1 MRVVAGPRGQM
12 APGYADTLMA
22 SLLRAQVALLA
33 AAAASATVSVFAAQV
48 GLALVGLIHL
58 VRTVR
63 RETRGFALPIDA
75 AVGSFAIWTFMS
87 AAFAP
92 SPIAA
97 TESAKKLV
105 LFLFLYFAAE
115 VLRTDECR
123 ELLIDAML
131 MGGLAL
137 ASLAVLQFAFLGY
150 DTMDT
155 RPRSFLGHYMTAS
168 GVIAILL
175 IVATERILAM
185 SRPIEITRRALA
197 VCAILLGISIAVMLS
212 YRTGVMP
219 MEVERFGIL
228 GVGLVAARRAWKG
241 LAWPD
246 ASLSTALALVM
257 APIGGLALV
266 LSRTRSAWIGV
277 VCGLSVLAAIRRP
290 RLLLFLPGLLALG
303 LLLSPRA
310 VLDRL
315 TISDASSRDRYY
327 MWQAGLDMIMDKPIF
342 GQGTGMI
349 LAAYPRYRWQ
359 GAPNPNAPHLHNNF
373 IQVAAE
379 RGLPCLVF
387 LGWILYLL
395 GREAWRVR
403 GLSRYGPLVLAVLA
417 ATLSS
422 GMFEYTLGD
431 SEILMLVMLL
441 SALPFSTRSQA
452 REPGLAETAN
462 PDPLSLGDADTVLEQ

>member
-1 MRVVAGPRGQM
+1 M
-12 APGYADTLMA
+12 
-22 SLLRAQVALLA
+22 ALLA
-33 AAAASATVSVFAAQV
+33 ATAASATVSVFAAQLGLAMV
-48 GLALVGLIHL
+48 GLLHV

-75 AVGSFAIWTFMS
+75 AVGAFAIWTFMS

-105 LFLFLYFAAE
+105 LFLLLYFAAE
-115 VLRTDECR
+115 ALRTDECR
-123 ELLIDAML
+123 ELLLDAML

-137 ASLAVLQFAFLGY
+137 ASLAVLQFLFLGY

-155 RPRSFLGHYMTAS
+155 RPRSFLGHYMTTS

-175 IVATERILAM
+175 VVAVERILALP
-185 SRPIEITRRALA
+185 RPIRVGRGAIA
-197 VCAILLGISIAVMLS
+197 VCAALLGIAVAVMLG

-219 MEVERFGIL
+219 TEVERFGIL
-228 GVGLVAARRAWKG
+228 AVGLLAARRAFRG
-241 LAWPD
+241 VTWPD
-246 ASLSTALALVM
+246 SSLSSALALVL
-257 APIGGLALV
+257 APIGGLALL
-266 LSRTRSAWIGV
+266 LSKTRSAWIGV
-277 VCGLSVLAAIRRP
+277 VCGLGVLAAIRRP
-290 RLLLFLPGLLALG
+290 RLLLFLPGVLG
-303 LLLSPRA
+303 LFVLVSPRT

-349 LAAYPRYRWQ
+349 LAVYPKYRWQ

-373 IQVAAE
+373 VQIAAE

-403 GLSRYGPLVLAVLA
+403 GVSRYGPLVLAVLA
-417 ATLSS
+417 TTLSS

-431 SEILMLVMLL
+431 SEILMLVLLL
-441 SALPFSTRSQA
+441 SALPFSTRPQLK
-452 REPGLAETAN
+452 EPGFAEA
-462 PDPLSLGDADTVLEQ
+462 PDAGGDSLSLAGADAVLEQ

>member
-1 MRVVAGPRGQM
+1 
-12 APGYADTLMA
+12 
-22 SLLRAQVALLA
+22 VALLA
-33 AAAASATVSVFAAQV
+33 ATAASATVSVFAAQLGLAMV
-48 GLALVGLIHL
+48 GLLHV

-75 AVGSFAIWTFMS
+75 AVGAFAIWTFMS

-105 LFLFLYFAAE
+105 LFLLLYFAAE
-115 VLRTDECR
+115 ALRTDECR
-123 ELLIDAML
+123 ELLLDAML

-137 ASLAVLQFAFLGY
+137 ASLAVLQFLFLGY

-175 IVATERILAM
+175 VVAVERILALP
-185 SRPIEITRRALA
+185 RPIRVARGALA
-197 VCAILLGISIAVMLS
+197 VCAALVGIAVAVMLG

-219 MEVERFGIL
+219 TEVERFGIL
-228 GVGLVAARRAWKG
+228 AVGLLAARRAFRG
-241 LAWPD
+241 VTWPD
-246 ASLSTALALVM
+246 SSLSSALALVL
-257 APIGGLALV
+257 APIGGLALL
-266 LSRTRSAWIGV
+266 LSKTRSAWIGV
-277 VCGLSVLAAIRRP
+277 VCGLGVLAAIRRP
-290 RLLLFLPGLLALG
+290 RLLLFLPGVLG
-303 LLLSPRA
+303 LFVLVSPRT

-349 LAAYPRYRWQ
+349 LAVYPKYRWQ

-373 IQVAAE
+373 VQIAAE

-403 GLSRYGPLVLAVLA
+403 EVSRYGPLVLAVLA
-417 ATLSS
+417 TTLSS

-431 SEILMLVMLL
+431 SEILMLVLLL
-441 SALPFSTRSQA
+441 SALPFSTRPQLK
-452 REPGLAETAN
+452 EPGFAEA
-462 PDPLSLGDADTVLEQ
+462 PDAGGESLSLAGADAVLEQ

>member
-1 MRVVAGPRGQM
+1 M
-12 APGYADTLMA
+12 
-22 SLLRAQVALLA
+22 ALLA
-33 AAAASATVSVFAAQV
+33 ATAASATVSVFAAQLGLAMV
-48 GLALVGLIHL
+48 GLLHV

-75 AVGSFAIWTFMS
+75 AVGAFAIWTFMS

-105 LFLFLYFAAE
+105 LFLLLYFAAE
-115 VLRTDECR
+115 ALRTDECR
-123 ELLIDAML
+123 ELLLDAML

-137 ASLAVLQFAFLGY
+137 ASLAVLQFLFLGY

-175 IVATERILAM
+175 VVAVERILALP
-185 SRPIEITRRALA
+185 RPIRVARGALA
-197 VCAILLGISIAVMLS
+197 VCAALVGIAVAVMLG

-219 MEVERFGIL
+219 TEVERFGIL
-228 GVGLVAARRAWKG
+228 AVGLLAARRAFRG
-241 LAWPD
+241 VTWPD
-246 ASLSTALALVM
+246 SSLSSALALVL
-257 APIGGLALV
+257 APIGGLALL
-266 LSRTRSAWIGV
+266 LSKTRSAWIGV
-277 VCGLSVLAAIRRP
+277 VCGLGVLAAIRRP
-290 RLLLFLPGLLALG
+290 RLLLFLPGVLG
-303 LLLSPRA
+303 LFVLVSPRT

-349 LAAYPRYRWQ
+349 LAVYPKYRWQ

-373 IQVAAE
+373 VQIAAE

-403 GLSRYGPLVLAVLA
+403 EVSRYGPLVLAVLA
-417 ATLSS
+417 TTLSS

-431 SEILMLVMLL
+431 SEILMLVLLL
-441 SALPFSTRSQA
+441 SALPFSTRPQLK
-452 REPGLAETAN
+452 EPGFAEA
-462 PDPLSLGDADTVLEQ
+462 PDAGGESLSLAGADAVLEQ

>member
-1 MRVVAGPRGQM
+1 MG
-12 APGYADTLMA
+12 

-33 AAAASATVSVFAAQV
+33 ATAASATISVFAAQV
-48 GLALVGLIHL
+48 GLALVGLLHL

-75 AVGSFAIWTFMS
+75 AVGAFAIWTFMS

-105 LFLFLYFAAE
+105 LFLLLYFAAE
-115 VLRTDECR
+115 ALRTDACR
-123 ELLIDAML
+123 ELLLDAML
-131 MGGLAL
+131 MGGVAL
-137 ASLAVLQFAFLGY
+137 ASLALLQFAFLGY

-168 GVIAILL
+168 GVMAILL
-175 IVATERILAM
+175 VVAVERILALG
-185 SRPIEITRRALA
+185 RPPAPARRALGLCA
-197 VCAILLGISIAVMLS
+197 VIAGISVAVMLS
-212 YRTGVMP
+212 YRTSVMP

-228 GVGLVAARRAWKG
+228 AVGLLAARRAWRG
-241 LAWPD
+241 AAWPD
-246 ASLSTALALVM
+246 ATFGTALSLVLV
-257 APIGGLALV
+257 PLSGLALI

-277 VCGLSVLAAIRRP
+277 ICGLGVLAAIRRP
-290 RLLLFLPGLLALG
+290 RLLLFLPGALG
-303 LLLSPRA
+303 LLLLFSPRA

-349 LAAYPRYRWQ
+349 LSVYPRFRWQ

-373 IQVAAE
+373 VQIAAE

-395 GREAWRVR
+395 GREAWRSR
-403 GLSRYGPLVLAVLA
+403 GESRYGPLVLAVLA
-417 ATLSS
+417 TTLSS

-431 SEILMLVMLL
+431 SEILMLVLLL
-441 SALPFSTRSQA
+441 SALPFSIRPQA
-452 REPGLAETAN
+452 KEAGAPEPAGDSSDASSLAGA
-462 PDPLSLGDADTVLEQ
+462 GIVLEQ

>member
-1 MRVVAGPRGQM
+1 M
-12 APGYADTLMA
+12 D

-33 AAAASATVSVFAAQV
+33 ATAASATVSVFAAQL
-48 GLALVGLIHL
+48 GLALVGLIHV

-75 AVGSFAIWTFMS
+75 AVGAFAIWTFMS

-105 LFLFLYFAAE
+105 LFLLLYFAAE
-115 VLRTDECR
+115 ALRTDESR
-123 ELLIDAML
+123 ELLLDAML

-168 GVIAILL
+168 GVITILL
-175 IVATERILAM
+175 IVAAERILALR
-185 SRPIEITRRALA
+185 RPLESGLGALA
-197 VCAILLGISIAVMLS
+197 VCATLVGIAVAVMLA
-212 YRTGVMP
+212 YRTGVVP
-219 MEVERFGIL
+219 MEVERFGVL
-228 GVGLVAARRAWKG
+228 AVGLLAARRAWRG
-241 LAWPD
+241 HTWPD

-257 APIGGLALV
+257 APIGGLAL
-266 LSRTRSAWIGV
+266 LLTRTRSAWIGM

-290 RLLLFLPGLLALG
+290 RLLLFLPGALG
-303 LLLSPRA
+303 LALILSPRA

-349 LAAYPRYRWQ
+349 LSVYPKYRWQ

-373 IQVAAE
+373 IQIAAE

-387 LGWILYLL
+387 LCWILYLL

-403 GLSRYGPLVLAVLA
+403 AVSRYGPLVLGVLA

-431 SEILMLVMLL
+431 SEILMLVLLL
-441 SALPFSTRSQA
+441 SALPFSA
-452 REPGLAETAN
+452 RPQLKETSPTEALSAAT
-462 PDPLSLGDADTVLEQ
+462 DPLSLAGTETVLEQ

>member
-1 MRVVAGPRGQM
+1 M
-12 APGYADTLMA
+12 D

-33 AAAASATVSVFAAQV
+33 VTAASATVSVFAAQV
-48 GLALVGLIHL
+48 GLALVGLIHI

-75 AVGSFAIWTFMS
+75 AVGAFAIWTFMS

-105 LFLFLYFAAE
+105 LFLLLYFAAE
-115 VLRTDECR
+115 ALRTDSCR
-123 ELLIDAML
+123 ELLLDAML

-150 DTMDT
+150 DTMET

-175 IVATERILAM
+175 IVAVERILAM
-185 SRPIEITRRALA
+185 RRPLEVTRGALA
-197 VCAILLGISIAVMLS
+197 VCAALVGISVAVMLA
-212 YRTGVMP
+212 YRTGVVP
-219 MEVERFGIL
+219 MEIERFGIL
-228 GVGLVAARRAWKG
+228 AVGLLATRRAWQG
-241 LAWPD
+241 LSWPD
-246 ASLSTALALVM
+246 ASLSNALALAL
-257 APIGGLALV
+257 APIAGLALL

-277 VCGLSVLAAIRRP
+277 VCGLGVLAAIRRP
-290 RLLLFLPGLLALG
+290 RLLLFFPGVLGIILLVSPSAL
-303 LLLSPRA
+303 
-310 VLDRL
+310 VDRL

-327 MWQAGLDMIMDKPIF
+327 MWQAGLDMIMDKPVF

-349 LAAYPRYRWQ
+349 LAVYPKYRWQ

-387 LGWILYLL
+387 LCWILYLL

-403 GLSRYGPLVLAVLA
+403 GVSRYGPLVLAVLA

-431 SEILMLVMLL
+431 SEILMLVLLL
-441 SALPFSTRSQA
+441 SALPFSTRSFLK
-452 REPGLAETAN
+452 EPGDDEPT
-462 PDPLSLGDADTVLEQ
+462 LGGADTVLEQ

>member
-1 MRVVAGPRGQM
+1 MG
-12 APGYADTLMA
+12 

-33 AAAASATVSVFAAQV
+33 ATAASATISVFAAQV
-48 GLALVGLIHL
+48 GLALVGLLHL

-75 AVGSFAIWTFMS
+75 AVGAFAIWTFMS

-105 LFLFLYFAAE
+105 LFLLLYFAAE
-115 VLRTDECR
+115 ALRTDSCR
-123 ELLIDAML
+123 ELLLDAML
-131 MGGLAL
+131 MGGVAL
-137 ASLAVLQFAFLGY
+137 ASLALLQFAFLGY

-168 GVIAILL
+168 GVMAILL
-175 IVATERILAM
+175 VVAVERILALG
-185 SRPIEITRRALA
+185 RPPAAARRALA
-197 VCAILLGISIAVMLS
+197 LCAAIVGISVAVMLS
-212 YRTGVMP
+212 YRTSVMP

-228 GVGLVAARRAWKG
+228 AVGLLAARRAWRG
-241 LAWPD
+241 AAWPD
-246 ASLSTALALVM
+246 PTFSTALALVLV
-257 APIGGLALV
+257 PLSGLALI

-277 VCGLSVLAAIRRP
+277 VCGLGVLAAIRRP
-290 RLLLFLPGLLALG
+290 RLLLFLPGVLG
-303 LLLSPRA
+303 LLLLFSPRA

-349 LAAYPRYRWQ
+349 LSVYPKFRWQ

-373 IQVAAE
+373 VQIAAE

-395 GREAWRVR
+395 GREAWRAR
-403 GLSRYGPLVLAVLA
+403 GESRYGPLVLAALA
-417 ATLSS
+417 TTLSS

-431 SEILMLVMLL
+431 SEILMLVLLL
-441 SALPFSTRSQA
+441 SALPFSIRPLTKESGA
-452 REPGLAETAN
+452 PEPADAASDASSLA
-462 PDPLSLGDADTVLEQ
+462 DAGIVLEQ